1 MSRICLVGLGFI
13 ALLFLYAS
21 SIAEDI
27 TKTYI
32 VKKGD
37 TLWEI
42 SQRELKDPFLWPK
55 LWKENPRIAN
65 PDRIYPGDVLKIPLR
80 AVAEEKKPVERA
92 EAPPFVAPP
101 EEGKVLEKEAPRVVL
116 EEAPKAPFADRYLLA
131 SAGYITPAGI
141 DKSEIVDSPD
151 RRVLLGK
158 GDPVYLKLS
167 SGMKVGDRYTI
178 LRIIKKVRHPKTGA
192 LMGNLVKILGD
203 LKIIAINKE
212 TATAEI
218 INSYDYIMKGDRI
231 DSYKEV
237 EIPVI
242 PPDRIS
248 SPTGI
253 SGYIV
258 ETMDMKISNAQW
270 DIVYLDK
277 GLKDG
282 LTAGDRFKVV
292 LSGDKTTLPSTGE
305 NIQLPDQVIGE
316 VQILSLQENSS
327 TARIIKSVR
336 DIKRGDMI
344 QSL

>member
-1 MSRICLVGLGFI
+1 
-13 ALLFLYAS
+13 
-21 SIAEDI
+21 
-27 TKTYI
+27 
-32 VKKGD
+32 
-37 TLWEI
+37 
-42 SQRELKDPFLWPK
+42 
-55 LWKENPRIAN
+55 
-65 PDRIYPGDVLKIPLR
+65 
-80 AVAEEKKPVERA
+80 
-92 EAPPFVAPP
+92 
-101 EEGKVLEKEAPRVVL
+101 
-116 EEAPKAPFADRYLLA
+116 
-131 SAGYITPAGI
+131 
-141 DKSEIVDSPD
+141 
-151 RRVLLGK
+151 
-158 GDPVYLKLS
+158 
-167 SGMKVGDRYTI
+167 
-178 LRIIKKVRHPKTGA
+178 
-192 LMGNLVKILGD
+192 LGD

-292 LSGDKTTLPSTGE
+292 LSGGKTTLPSTGE